1 MKKCYQ
7 DLAKKRVDSVPRS
20 FRNPEHLEFD
30 FRQWVSPYT
39 KGAHGKS
46 GVMIVLQDWG
56 SVDAFRKLSKED
68 REIVGILGRNP
79 KLLTNRRLERL
90 LNDLFG
96 QRIDKTYVTNAFP
109 YIKRGGISAQLPLKL
124 VRGEILKYTL
134 EEIRLVKPSK
144 VFLCGRLVWN
154 AFPHKDFDNKIGA
167 ELIRVPH
174 PAARMSYENHL
185 YAWRAAMA
193 DKGKVRRSR

>member
-1 MKKCYQ
+1 MKKGYQ
-7 DLAKKRVDSVPRS
+7 DLAKKRIDGVPPG
-20 FRNPEHLEFD
+20 FRNPEHLGFN
-30 FRQWVSPYT
+30 FKQWVSPYT

-56 SVDAFRKLSKED
+56 SVDAFKKLSRED
-68 REIVGILGRNP
+68 CEIIGALGRNP
-79 KLLTNRRLERL
+79 KLLTNKRLERL

-96 QRIDKTYVTNAFP
+96 ERIDRTYVTNAFP
-109 YIKRGGISAQLPLKL
+109 YLKRGGISAQLPLKL
-124 VRGEILKYTL
+124 VRREILKYTL
-134 EEIRLVKPSK
+134 EEIRIVKPSK

-154 AFPHKDFDNKIGA
+154 AFPHQDFDNKIGA

-185 YAWRAAMA
+185 CAWRAAIA
-193 DKGKVRRSR
+193 DTGNVRRSR